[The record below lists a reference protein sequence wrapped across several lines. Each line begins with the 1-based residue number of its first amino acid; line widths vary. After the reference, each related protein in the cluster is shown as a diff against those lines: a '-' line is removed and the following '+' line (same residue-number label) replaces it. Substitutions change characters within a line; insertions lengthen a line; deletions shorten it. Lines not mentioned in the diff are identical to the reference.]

1 MELVYKM
8 LNHSYQLAHPDIVF
22 ERFDEDLVVLNLR
35 SGQYFGFN
43 TTGSLIWNALSS
55 GIKASLIYD
64 AGVKKESLEK
74 FISDLIAHQLL
85 IEIAPLQTELSK
97 ELANLLSQESVLP
110 SIEIYDDLAD
120 LIMADPI
127 HDVDADA
134 GWPMLPVSK

>member
-1 MELVYKM
+1 M

-43 TTGSLIWNALSS
+43 NAGTLIWNALSS
-55 GIKASLIYD
+55 GVKASTIIE
-64 AGVKKESLEK
+64 AGVKADSLET
-74 FISDLIAHQLL
+74 FLSALIAHELL
-85 IEIAPLQTELSK
+85 IEAASVQTALDGA
-97 ELANLLSQESVLP
+97 LATLLAQTLEIP

>member
-1 MELVYKM
+1 MELAHTM
-8 LNHSYQLAHPDIVF
+8 FNQSYQLAHPDIVF
-22 ERFDEDLVVLNLR
+22 ERFDEDLLVLNLR

-43 TTGSLIWNALSS
+43 NAGSLIWNALSS

-64 AGVKKESLEK
+64 AGVKKENLEK
-74 FISDLIAHQLL
+74 FISDLIAHELL
-85 IEIAPLQTELSK
+85 IAIAPLQTELSE
-97 ELANLLSQESVLP
+97 ELANLLSQESALP

-134 GWPMLPVSK
+134 GWPMLPASK

>member
-1 MELVYKM
+1 M
-8 LNHSYQLAHPDIVF
+8 LECNYQLANPDIVF

-43 TTGSLIWNALSS
+43 HAGALIWNALSS
-55 GIKASLIYD
+55 GVKASIIIE
-64 AGVKKESLEK
+64 AGVKQESLET
-74 FISDLIAHQLL
+74 FLSELIAHELL
-85 IEIAPLQTELSK
+85 IETASLQAVLS
-97 ELANLLSQESVLP
+97 EEVATLLSQEMEIP